1 MIIRTLVLS
10 KSPPIR
16 RSSSEPQSF
25 ISTFK
30 SEIFPVSTTRKRV
43 YGYLA
48 EFKSAS
54 ALYKAAEKIRDAG
67 FKKWDCYSPY
77 PIHGLDGAMGLK
89 RSILP
94 WFVFFGGMTG
104 TATAFA
110 LQYGTQVVLYPTVVQ
125 GKPANIFTI
134 PAFFPVMFE
143 LTILFSGITTLFGLL
158 ALMQL
163 PRLNHPLFASRQFHR
178 ATDDGFFIAIEA
190 RDPKFSPN
198 GTLELL
204 AGIGGS
210 NIELVEEED

>member
-1 MIIRTLVLS
+1 M
-10 KSPPIR
+10 
-16 RSSSEPQSF
+16 
-25 ISTFK
+25 
-30 SEIFPVSTTRKRV
+30 STTRKRV

-48 EFKSAS
+48 EFRNAS
-54 ALYKAAEKIRDAG
+54 ALYKGAEKVRDAG

-104 TATAFA
+104 TATAFTLA
-110 LQYGTQVVLYPTVVQ
+110 YTTQVVIYPTVVQ

-134 PAFFPVMFE
+134 PAYFPIMFE
-143 LTILFSGITTLFGLL
+143 LTVLFSGFTVLFGLL
-158 ALMQL
+158 ALMKL
-163 PRLNHPLFASRQFHR
+163 PRLNHPLFASKQFHR

-190 RDPKFSPN
+190 RDPNFS
-198 GTLELL
+198 TTATRELL
-204 AGIGGS
+204 ETAGGA

>member
-1 MIIRTLVLS
+1 M
-10 KSPPIR
+10 
-16 RSSSEPQSF
+16 
-25 ISTFK
+25 
-30 SEIFPVSTTRKRV
+30 STTRKRV

-54 ALYKAAEKIRDAG
+54 ALYKAAEQIRDAG
-67 FKKWDCYSPY
+67 FRKWDCYSPY
-77 PIHGLDGAMGLK
+77 PIHGLDGAMGVK

-94 WFVFFGGMTG
+94 WFVFCGGITG

-110 LQYGTQVVLYPTVVQ
+110 LAYTTQVVIYPTVVQ
-125 GKPANIFTI
+125 AKPTNVFTV
-134 PAFFPVMFE
+134 PAFFPIMFE
-143 LTILFSGITTLFGLL
+143 LTILFSVLTVLFGVL

-198 GTLELL
+198 GTRDLL
-204 AGIGGS
+204 SEVGGA
-210 NIELVEEED
+210 NIELVEEEDK